1 MALSHSSS
9 SSPAT
14 GDVQLDLLV
23 YQALVKV
30 GTIFGRSWSELS
42 GVTGDTDLTSESGAA
57 GNDLPIVKATWA
69 REPTGE
75 CAAPPAVCSVRAG
88 VEAHAGQVGQVGQPA
103 VAEAVAQRRH
113 VHRDFVRGP
122 LH

>member
-42 GVTGDTDLTSESGAA
+42 GVTGDTDLTSEAGAR
-57 GNDLPIVKATWA
+57 GNYLPAVKASLTM
-69 REPTGE
+69 ETGRTFP
-75 CAAPPAVCSVRAG
+75 CGSPKGLFNKDMAV
-88 VEAHAGQVGQVGQPA
+88 
-103 VAEAVAQRRH
+103 
-113 VHRDFVRGP
+113 FV
-122 LH
+122 